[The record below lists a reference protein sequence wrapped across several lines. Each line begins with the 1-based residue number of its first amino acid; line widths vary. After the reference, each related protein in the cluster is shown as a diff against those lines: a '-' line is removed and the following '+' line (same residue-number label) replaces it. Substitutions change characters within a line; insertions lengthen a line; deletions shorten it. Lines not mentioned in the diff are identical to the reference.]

1 MPCFASRAVATARQ
15 VENIVEGT
23 KTVSVTLNF
32 TKDRIITNVNTPLVL
47 VHRIQLPILERIGA
61 SYELLVSATKNIHE
75 EVQKM
80 DTNEIPTKK
89 QFTPPR
95 PQLPMQPLMPAAPV
109 SPPPTTA
116 SASSSKRPID
126 NDELAS
132 LRASVTHLTA
142 MMTDMLEREA
152 KRQATAQFPGYPAG
166 YQ

>member
-1 MPCFASRAVATARQ
+1 
-15 VENIVEGT
+15 
-23 KTVSVTLNF
+23 
-32 TKDRIITNVNTPLVL
+32 
-47 VHRIQLPILERIGA
+47 
-61 SYELLVSATKNIHE
+61 
-75 EVQKM
+75 
-80 DTNEIPTKK
+80 
-89 QFTPPR
+89 
-95 PQLPMQPLMPAAPV
+95 MQPRMPAAPV

>member
-1 MPCFASRAVATARQ
+1 MATARQ
-15 VENIVEGT
+15 VENAVAGDM
-23 KTVSVTLNF
+23 TVSISLNY
-32 TKDRIITNVNTPLVL
+32 TKDSIVNVADTPLVL
-47 VHRIQLPILERIGA
+47 VHRIQMPILERIGA
-61 SYELLVSATKNIHE
+61 SYELLVSATKNIDE
-75 EVQKM
+75 EVHKM

-95 PQLPMQPLMPAAPV
+95 AQLPMQPRMPAAPV

-116 SASSSKRPID
+116 SASSSKRPMD